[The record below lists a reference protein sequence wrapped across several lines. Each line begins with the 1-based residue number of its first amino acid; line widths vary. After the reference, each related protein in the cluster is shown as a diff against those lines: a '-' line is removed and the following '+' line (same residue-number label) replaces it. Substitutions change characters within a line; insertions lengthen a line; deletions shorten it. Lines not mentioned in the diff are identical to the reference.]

1 MKGGKGKGILAGIV
15 VVLTGCSLITGPHID
30 GIEVTLSLSQEEMS
44 VGDTV
49 EIRILATNTTASQ
62 LDFITG
68 VCDFF
73 VRFVRLRKV
82 VLTRP
87 SACNSISHPHTLGP
101 GESLERVVLF
111 DGTVENYVRDPEGRS
126 YNEPIPMEPGTYRLV
141 AGLSQVQSLG
151 GMMNQSDVAELR
163 IKP

>member
-1 MKGGKGKGILAGIV
+1 MDRAWVVGFGAAV
-15 VVLTGCSLITGPHID
+15 VVLAGCSGATGPHID
-30 GIEVTLSLSQEEMS
+30 GIEVTLSLSREEIS

-49 EIRILATNTTASQ
+49 EIRILATNTTVNQ

-68 VCDFF
+68 ACDLF
-73 VRFVRLRKV
+73 VRFLRLNRV

-87 SACNSISHPHTLGP
+87 SACNSTTHPHTLGP
-101 GESLERVVLF
+101 GESLERVVMF

-126 YNEPIPMEPGTYRLV
+126 YNEPIPMEPGTYRLF
-141 AGLSQVQSLG
+141 AGLSGVQNEDL
-151 GMMNQSDVAELR
+151 MNESDAAELR